1 MKPEVKSVTIYV
13 REEQFE
19 QFMQGN
25 YKDIVWTLTSG
36 DPSGSGFFS
45 HRQVRVQ
52 ISVDTYY
59 SMVDAREGDDTQL
72 KLPF

>member
-19 QFMQGN
+19 RFMKGEYDN
-25 YKDIVWTLTSG
+25 VVWTLTSG
-36 DPSGSGFFS
+36 DPSGSGYFS
-45 HRQVRVQ
+45 HKQVRVQ

-59 SMVDAREGDDTQL
+59 NMLDARKGDDTQL
-72 KLPF
+72 NLPF

>member
-36 DPSGSGFFS
+36 DPSGSVFFS

-59 SMVDAREGDDTQL
+59 SMVDTREEDDAQL

>member
-25 YKDIVWTLTSG
+25 YKHIVWTLTSG
-36 DPSGSGFFS
+36 DPSGSSFFS
-45 HRQVRVQ
+45 HRQVQVQ
-52 ISVDTYY
+52 VSVNTYY
-59 SMVDAREGDDTQL
+59 NMLDARKDYDTQL
-72 KLPF
+72 TTPF